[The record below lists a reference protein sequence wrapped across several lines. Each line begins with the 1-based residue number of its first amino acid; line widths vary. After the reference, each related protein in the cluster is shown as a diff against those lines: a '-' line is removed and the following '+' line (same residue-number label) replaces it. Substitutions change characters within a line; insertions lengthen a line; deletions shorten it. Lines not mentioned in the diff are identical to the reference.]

1 MIMITKNF
9 YGMTR
14 EELADWFRNTEE
26 GKRTVKIL
34 NGINER
40 RNTTILSEE
49 ELANSF
55 VTSMEDELMVKA
67 FLEKRTGYKVE
78 FGGGTRHFEFHLWEH
93 GDSDDVKREID
104 FLNRLADLTW
114 IDVDAF
120 DSGHDWERW
129 VEVKSIRIS
138 RDVNDNEL
146 KAHLMHKMHFMNIHG
161 AETVAF
167 VVHRRNEFQPT
178 IMLYDLKEGWV
189 N

>member
-1 MIMITKNF
+1 MIMIRKKF

-14 EELADWFRNTEE
+14 EALADWFLHTEE
-26 GKRTVKIL
+26 GKRAVKIL

-40 RNTTILSEE
+40 RNTTILNEE

-55 VTSMEDELMVKA
+55 ITSMEDEIMVKK
-67 FLEKRTGYKVE
+67 FLERRIGYHVE
-78 FGGGTRHFEFHLWEH
+78 FGGGTRHFELHLWEP
-93 GDSDDVKREID
+93 GDGEDVKKEIN
-104 FLNRLADLTW
+104 FLNKMADITW
-114 IDVDAF
+114 VDLDAF
-120 DSGHDWERW
+120 DSNKDWERW
-129 VEVKSIRIS
+129 VEVKSIRIN